1 MQSDSGYQSSLSSRV
16 FQNCEYRFDRLL
28 LEDEGH
34 IYVKTT
40 LVSQKGKDKCPYM
53 C

>member
-1 MQSDSGYQSSLSSRV
+1 MQSDTGYKSNVLSRV
-16 FQNCEYRFDRLL
+16 FQNCEYRFDRVL

-34 IYVKTT
+34 IYVKTM

-53 C
+53 I